1 MRNWRW
7 RGPCEW
13 SGHRCAGLKGTRRH
27 CGRRTQ
33 AACVRTDSAYS
44 VILFSV
50 MMRRHSVKSSR
61 MILSNSAGVVGA
73 G

>member
-1 MRNWRW
+1 
-7 RGPCEW
+7 
-13 SGHRCAGLKGTRRH
+13 
-27 CGRRTQ
+27 
-33 AACVRTDSAYS
+33 
-44 VILFSV
+44 VILPSV